1 MMDRYYDVEDAMEIY
16 SQRGYIPFVKPNS
29 RRYRGYHRRIC
40 RRIFDIIGD
49 NYRHRGRD
57 ESTFRSLTN
66 QYGERLKTR
75 RTDTT
80 ATRILARL
88 TAHTTKILIR
98 TKETIIR
105 VLECNY

>member
-1 MMDRYYDVEDAMEIY
+1 L
-16 SQRGYIPFVKPNS
+16 VKPNS
-29 RRYRGYHRRIC
+29 KRYRGYH

-49 NYRHRGRD
+49 NYSHRGRG
-57 ESTFRSLTN
+57 ESTFRSITN
-66 QYGERLKTR
+66 QYGERLKNR

-98 TKETIIR
+98 TKEAINRVNIR
-105 VLECNY
+105 HAPCR